1 MIGNTNVIL
10 KEDKKGEYMQ
20 NMNWNYPTNIWFGVD
35 RAKQIQEACNQ
46 LNVKNPLIVTDPGLL
61 KTPIIDQ
68 INSDLSKKTTVYS
81 EVQGNPTGSNV
92 TNGVK
97 VFLDGNHDGVI
108 AIGGGS
114 GMDAG
119 KGIAFLAHQ
128 SLPLWDFE
136 DIGDWWTKA
145 DSSVIKPI
153 IAIPTTAGTGSEVGR
168 AGVFLNEDNHKKKII
183 FHPKMLP
190 EIAILDPSLTL
201 NLPKGITAGTGMD
214 ALAHCIEA
222 FSSPFYHPMAEGTA
236 VEGLRLVKENIQEV
250 YHNGINIEARAHM
263 LVASMMGAAAFQK
276 GLGAIHSITHP
287 VNSLYHTHH
296 GTTNGTVMPF
306 VLNFNRSV
314 IEKKFDR
321 LAKFLNISNGFEG
334 VVNWIIELKKEME
347 IPETL
352 KEMGVKKGDEVK
364 LAPLAQEDPSTGGNP
379 LEMSED
385 KFQELIL
392 NCIEGNY

>member
-1 MIGNTNVIL
+1 
-10 KEDKKGEYMQ
+10 MQ
-20 NMNWNYPTNIWFGVD
+20 NMNWNYPTNVWFGVD
-35 RAKQIQEACNQ
+35 RSKEIQKACDT
-46 LNVKNPLIVTDPGLL
+46 LGIKNPLIVTDPGLL
-61 KTPIIDQ
+61 QTSIIDE
-68 INSDLSKKTTVYS
+68 INSSLSSNTQIYS
-81 EVQGNPTGSNV
+81 DVQGNPTGSNV

-97 VFLDGNHDGVI
+97 VFLEGNHDGVI

-128 SLPLWDFE
+128 SRPLWDFE
-136 DIGDWWTKA
+136 DIGDWWTRA

-168 AGVFLNEDNHKKKII
+168 AAVFLNEENHKKKII

-190 EIAILDPSLTL
+190 QIAILDPSLTL
-201 NLPKGITAGTGMD
+201 NLPKSITAGTGMD

-222 FSSPFYHPMAEGTA
+222 YSSPFYHPMAEGTA
-236 VEGLRLVKENIQEV
+236 LEGLRLVKENIQEV
-250 YHNGINIEARAHM
+250 YHNGNNVEARSHM

-287 VNSLYHTHH
+287 VNSLYKTHH

-306 VLNFNRSV
+306 VLNYNRST
-314 IEKKFDR
+314 IEEKFTR
-321 LAKFLNISNGFEG
+321 LANFLDIKNGFEG
-334 VVNWIIELKKEME
+334 IVDWIIELKKEME

-352 KEMGVKKGDEVK
+352 KDMGVNEGDEIK
-364 LAPLAQEDPSTGGNP
+364 LAPLAQEDPSTGANP
-379 LEMSED
+379 LEMTVER
-385 KFQELIL
+385 FQELIL
-392 NCIEGNY
+392 NCISGKC

>member
-1 MIGNTNVIL
+1 
-10 KEDKKGEYMQ
+10 
-20 NMNWNYPTNIWFGVD
+20 MNWNYPTTVWFGPD
-35 RAKQIQEACNQ
+35 RSKQAQQACDT
-46 LNVKNPLIVTDPGLL
+46 LGIKNPLIVTDPGLL
-61 KTPIIDQ
+61 QTPIIEE
-68 INSDLSKKTTVYS
+68 INSNLSSKTNVYS
-81 EVQGNPTGSNV
+81 DVQGNPTGSNV

-97 VFLDGNHDGVI
+97 VFLEGNHDGVI

-128 SLPLWDFE
+128 KRPLWDFE
-136 DIGDWWTKA
+136 DIGDWWTRA
-145 DSSVIKPI
+145 DSKVIKPI

-168 AGVFLNEDNHKKKII
+168 AGVFLNEDNQKKKII

-190 EIAILDPSLTL
+190 QIAILDPSLTI

-214 ALAHCIEA
+214 ALAHCLEA
-222 FSSPFYHPMAEGTA
+222 YSSPFYHPMAEGTA
-236 VEGLRLVKENIQEV
+236 LEGLRLVKENIQEV
-250 YHNGINIEARAHM
+250 FHNGKNIEARAHM

-306 VLNFNRSV
+306 VLNYNRSV
-314 IEKKFDR
+314 IEDKFVR
-321 LAKFLNISNGFEG
+321 LANFLDIKGGFDG
-334 VVNWIIELKKEME
+334 IVQWVIDLKKEME

-352 KEMGVKKGDEVK
+352 KDMGVQPGDEVK

-379 LEMSED
+379 LEMTEE
-385 KFQELIL
+385 KFQELIA
-392 NCIEGNY
+392 NCISGKY

>member
-1 MIGNTNVIL
+1 
-10 KEDKKGEYMQ
+10 MQ
-20 NMNWNYPTNIWFGVD
+20 NMNWNYPTTVWFGPD
-35 RAKQIQEACNQ
+35 RSQQIQQACDA
-46 LNVKNPLIVTDPGLL
+46 LGIKNPLIVTDPGLL
-61 KTPIIDQ
+61 QTPIIDE
-68 INSDLSKKTTVYS
+68 INSNLSSKTNVYS
-81 EVQGNPTGSNV
+81 DVQGNPTGSNV

-97 VFLDGNHDGVI
+97 VFLEGNHDGVI

-128 SLPLWDFE
+128 SRPLWDFE
-136 DIGDWWTKA
+136 DIGDWWTRA
-145 DSSVIKPI
+145 DSNVIKPI

-168 AGVFLNEDNHKKKII
+168 AGVFLNEENHKKKII

-190 EIAILDPSLTL
+190 QIAILDPSLTI

-214 ALAHCIEA
+214 ALAHCLEA
-222 FSSPFYHPMAEGTA
+222 YSSPFYHPMAEGTA
-236 VEGLRLVKENIQEV
+236 LEGLRLVKENIQEV
-250 YHNGINIEARAHM
+250 YHNGKNIEARAHM

-306 VLNFNRSV
+306 VLNYNRST
-314 IEKKFDR
+314 IEDKFVR
-321 LAKFLNISNGFEG
+321 LANFLDIKGGFDG
-334 VVNWIIELKKEME
+334 MVQWVIDLKKEME

-352 KEMGVKKGDEVK
+352 KDMGVQPGDEVK
-364 LAPLAQEDPSTGGNP
+364 LATLAQEDPSTGGNP
-379 LEMSED
+379 LEMTEE
-385 KFQELIL
+385 KFQELIA
-392 NCIEGNY
+392 NCISGKY

>member
-1 MIGNTNVIL
+1 
-10 KEDKKGEYMQ
+10 MQ
-20 NMNWNYPTNIWFGVD
+20 NMNWNYPTNIWFGAD

-61 KTPIIDQ
+61 KTSIIDQ

>member
-1 MIGNTNVIL
+1 
-10 KEDKKGEYMQ
+10 
-20 NMNWNYPTNIWFGVD
+20 MNWNYPTNIWFGVD

-201 NLPKGITAGTGMD
+201 NLPKSITAGTGMD

-352 KEMGVKKGDEVK
+352 KQMGVNKGDEVK

>member
-1 MIGNTNVIL
+1 
-10 KEDKKGEYMQ
+10 MQ
-20 NMNWNYPTNIWFGVD
+20 NMNWNYPTNVWFGPD
-35 RAKQIQEACNQ
+35 RSHQIQQACDG
-46 LNVKNPLIVTDPGLL
+46 LNIKNPLIVTDPGLL
-61 KTPIIDQ
+61 QTPIIDE
-68 INSDLSKKTTVYS
+68 INSHLSTKTNVYS
-81 EVQGNPTGSNV
+81 DVQGNPTGSNV

-97 VFLDGNHDGVI
+97 VFLEGNHDGVI

-128 SLPLWDFE
+128 TRPLWDFE
-136 DIGDWWTKA
+136 DIGDWWTRA
-145 DSSVIKPI
+145 DSDVIKPI

-190 EIAILDPSLTL
+190 QIAILDPSLTI

-214 ALAHCIEA
+214 ALAHCLEA
-222 FSSPFYHPMAEGTA
+222 YSSPFYHPMAEGTA
-236 VEGLRLVKENIQEV
+236 LEGLRLVKENIQEV
-250 YHNGINIEARAHM
+250 YHNGKNIEARAHM

-306 VLNFNRSV
+306 VLNYNRST
-314 IEKKFDR
+314 IDDKFLR
-321 LAKFLNISNGFEG
+321 LANFLDIKGGFDG
-334 VVNWIIELKKEME
+334 IVQWVIDLKKEME

-352 KEMGVKKGDEVK
+352 KDMGVQPGDEVK

-379 LEMSED
+379 LEMSEE
-385 KFQELIL
+385 KFQELIA
-392 NCIEGNY
+392 NCISGKY

>member
-1 MIGNTNVIL
+1 
-10 KEDKKGEYMQ
+10 MQ
-20 NMNWNYPTNIWFGVD
+20 NMNWNYPTTVWFGPN
-35 RAKQIQEACNQ
+35 RSQQIQQACDA
-46 LNVKNPLIVTDPGLL
+46 LGVKNPLIVTDPGLL
-61 KTPIIDQ
+61 QTPIIDE
-68 INSDLSKKTTVYS
+68 INSNLSSKTNVYS
-81 EVQGNPTGSNV
+81 DVQGNPTGSNV

-97 VFLDGNHDGVI
+97 VFLEGNHDGVI

-128 SLPLWDFE
+128 SRPLWDFE
-136 DIGDWWTKA
+136 DIGDWWTRA
-145 DSSVIKPI
+145 DSDVIKPI

-190 EIAILDPSLTL
+190 QIAILDPSLTI

-214 ALAHCIEA
+214 ALAHCLEA
-222 FSSPFYHPMAEGTA
+222 YSSPFYHPMAEGTA
-236 VEGLRLVKENIQEV
+236 LEGLRLVKENIQEV
-250 YHNGINIEARAHM
+250 YHNGKNIEARAHM
-263 LVASMMGAAAFQK
+263 LVASMMGSAAFQK

-306 VLNFNRSV
+306 VLNYNRST
-314 IEKKFDR
+314 IEDKFVR
-321 LAKFLNISNGFEG
+321 LANFLDIKGGFDG
-334 VVNWIIELKKEME
+334 IVQWVIDLKKEME

-352 KEMGVKKGDEVK
+352 KDMGVQPGDEVK

-379 LEMSED
+379 LEMTEE
-385 KFQELIL
+385 KFQELIT
-392 NCIEGNY
+392 NCISGKY

>member
-1 MIGNTNVIL
+1 
-10 KEDKKGEYMQ
+10 MQ
-20 NMNWNYPTNIWFGVD
+20 NMNWNYPTTVWFGAD
-35 RAKQIQEACNQ
+35 RSSEIQKACDA
-46 LNVKNPLIVTDPGLL
+46 LGIKNPLIVTDPGLL
-61 KTPIIDQ
+61 QTPIIDQ
-68 INSDLSKKTTVYS
+68 INNSLSAKTNVYS
-81 EVQGNPTGSNV
+81 DVQGNPTGSNV

-97 VFLDGNHDGVI
+97 VFLEGSHDGVI

-128 SLPLWDFE
+128 SRPLWDFE
-136 DIGDWWTKA
+136 DIGDWWTRA
-145 DSSVIKPI
+145 DASKIKPI
-153 IAIPTTAGTGSEVGR
+153 IAIPTTARTGSEVGR
-168 AGVFLNEDNHKKKII
+168 AGVFLNEENHKKKII

-190 EIAILDPSLTL
+190 QIAILDPSLTV

-214 ALAHCIEA
+214 ALAHCLEA
-222 FSSPFYHPMAEGTA
+222 YSSPFYHPMAEGTA
-236 VEGLRLVKENIQEV
+236 LEGLRLVKENIQEV
-250 YHNGINIEARAHM
+250 YHNGKNIEARAHM

-306 VLNFNRSV
+306 VLNYNRPA
-314 IEKKFDR
+314 IEEKFKR
-321 LAKFLNISNGFEG
+321 LANFLGISGGFEG
-334 VVNWIIELKKEME
+334 IVNWVIDLKKEME

-352 KEMGVKKGDEVK
+352 KDMGVKPGDEVK

-379 LEMSED
+379 VEMTNA
-385 KFQELIL
+385 KFEELIA
-392 NCIEGNY
+392 NCINGKY

>member
-1 MIGNTNVIL
+1 M
-10 KEDKKGEYMQ
+10 
-20 NMNWNYPTNIWFGVD
+20 
-35 RAKQIQEACNQ
+35 
-46 LNVKNPLIVTDPGLL
+46 TDPGLL
-61 KTPIIDQ
+61 QTPIIDE
-68 INSDLSKKTTVYS
+68 INSHLSSKTSVYS
-81 EVQGNPTGSNV
+81 DVQGNPTGSNV

-97 VFLDGNHDGVI
+97 VFLEGNHDGVI

-128 SLPLWDFE
+128 SRPLWDFE
-136 DIGDWWTKA
+136 DIGDWWTRA
-145 DSSVIKPI
+145 DSDVIKPI

-168 AGVFLNEDNHKKKII
+168 AGVFLNEENHKKKII

-190 EIAILDPSLTL
+190 QIAILDPSLTI

-214 ALAHCIEA
+214 ALAHCLEA
-222 FSSPFYHPMAEGTA
+222 YSSPFYHPMAEGTA
-236 VEGLRLVKENIQEV
+236 LEGLRLVKENIQEV
-250 YHNGINIEARAHM
+250 YHNGKNIEARAHM

-306 VLNFNRSV
+306 VLNYNRST
-314 IEKKFDR
+314 IEDKFVR
-321 LAKFLNISNGFEG
+321 LANFLDIKGGFDG
-334 VVNWIIELKKEME
+334 IVQWVIDLKKEME

-352 KEMGVKKGDEVK
+352 KEMGVQPGDEVK
-364 LAPLAQEDPSTGGNP
+364 LAPLALEDPSTGGNP
-379 LEMSED
+379 LEMTEQ
-385 KFQELIL
+385 KFQDLIS
-392 NCIEGNY
+392 NCILGKY

>member
-1 MIGNTNVIL
+1 
-10 KEDKKGEYMQ
+10 MQ
-20 NMNWNYPTNIWFGVD
+20 NMNWNYPTNVWFGVD
-35 RAKQIQEACNQ
+35 RSKEIQKACNT
-46 LNVKNPLIVTDPGLL
+46 LGIKNPLIVTDPGLL
-61 KTPIIDQ
+61 QTSIIDE
-68 INSDLSKKTTVYS
+68 INSGLSSNTQIYS
-81 EVQGNPTGSNV
+81 DVQGNPTGSNV

-97 VFLDGNHDGVI
+97 VFLEGNHDGVI

-128 SLPLWDFE
+128 SRPLWDFE
-136 DIGDWWTKA
+136 DIGDWWTRA

-168 AGVFLNEDNHKKKII
+168 AAVFLNEENHKKKII

-190 EIAILDPSLTL
+190 QIAILDPSLTL
-201 NLPKGITAGTGMD
+201 NLPKSITAGTGMD

-222 FSSPFYHPMAEGTA
+222 YSSPFYHPMAEGTA
-236 VEGLRLVKENIQEV
+236 LEGLRLVKENIQEV
-250 YHNGINIEARAHM
+250 YHNGNNVEARSHM

-287 VNSLYHTHH
+287 VNSLYKTHH

-306 VLNFNRSV
+306 VLNYNRIT
-314 IEKKFDR
+314 IEEKFSR
-321 LAKFLNISNGFEG
+321 LANFLDIKNGFEG
-334 VVNWIIELKKEME
+334 IVDWIIELKKDME

-352 KEMGVKKGDEVK
+352 KDMGVNEGDEIK
-364 LAPLAQEDPSTGGNP
+364 LAPLAQEDPSTGANP
-379 LEMSED
+379 LEMTVER
-385 KFQELIL
+385 FQELIL
-392 NCIEGNY
+392 NCIAGKY

>member
-1 MIGNTNVIL
+1 
-10 KEDKKGEYMQ
+10 MQ
-20 NMNWNYPTNIWFGVD
+20 NMNWNYPTNVWFGVD
-35 RAKQIQEACNQ
+35 RSKEIQKACDT
-46 LNVKNPLIVTDPGLL
+46 LGIKNPLIVTDPGLL
-61 KTPIIDQ
+61 QTSIIDE
-68 INSDLSKKTTVYS
+68 INSGLSSNTQIYS
-81 EVQGNPTGSNV
+81 DVQGNPTGSNV

-97 VFLDGNHDGVI
+97 VFLEGNHDGVI

-128 SLPLWDFE
+128 SKPLWDFE
-136 DIGDWWTKA
+136 DIGDWWTRA

-168 AGVFLNEDNHKKKII
+168 AAVFLNEENYKKKII

-190 EIAILDPSLTL
+190 QIAILDPSLTL
-201 NLPKGITAGTGMD
+201 NLPKSITAGTGMD

-222 FSSPFYHPMAEGTA
+222 YSSPFYHPMAEGTA
-236 VEGLRLVKENIQEV
+236 LEGLRLVKENIQEV
-250 YHNGINIEARAHM
+250 YHNGNNVEARSHM

-287 VNSLYHTHH
+287 VNSLYKTHH

-306 VLNFNRSV
+306 VLNYNRST
-314 IEKKFDR
+314 IEEKFTR
-321 LAKFLNISNGFEG
+321 LANFLDIKNGFEG
-334 VVNWIIELKKEME
+334 IVDWIIELKKEME

-352 KEMGVKKGDEVK
+352 KDMGVNEGDEIK
-364 LAPLAQEDPSTGGNP
+364 LAPLAQEDPSTGANP
-379 LEMSED
+379 LEMTVER
-385 KFQELIL
+385 FQELIL
-392 NCIEGNY
+392 NCISGKY

>member
-1 MIGNTNVIL
+1 
-10 KEDKKGEYMQ
+10 MQ
-20 NMNWNYPTNIWFGVD
+20 NMNWNYPTTVWFGLD
-35 RAKQIQEACNQ
+35 RSKQVQQACDT
-46 LNVKNPLIVTDPGLL
+46 LGIKNPLIVTDPGLL
-61 KTPIIDQ
+61 QTPIIEE
-68 INSDLSKKTTVYS
+68 INSNLSSKTNVYS
-81 EVQGNPTGSNV
+81 DVQGNPTGSNV

-97 VFLDGNHDGVI
+97 VFLEGNHDGVI

-128 SLPLWDFE
+128 KRPLWDFE
-136 DIGDWWTKA
+136 DIGDWWTRA
-145 DSSVIKPI
+145 DSKVIKPI

-168 AGVFLNEDNHKKKII
+168 AGVFLNEDNQKKKII

-190 EIAILDPSLTL
+190 QIAILDPSLTI

-214 ALAHCIEA
+214 ALAHCLEA
-222 FSSPFYHPMAEGTA
+222 YSSPFYHPMAEGTA
-236 VEGLRLVKENIQEV
+236 LEGLRLVKENIQEV
-250 YHNGINIEARAHM
+250 FHNGKNIEARAHM

-306 VLNFNRSV
+306 VLNYNRSV
-314 IEKKFDR
+314 IEDKFVR
-321 LAKFLNISNGFEG
+321 LANFLDIKGGFEG
-334 VVNWIIELKKEME
+334 IVQWVIDLKKEME

-352 KEMGVKKGDEVK
+352 KDMGVQPGDEVK

-379 LEMSED
+379 LKMNED
-385 KFQELIL
+385 KFKELIL
-392 NCIEGNY
+392 NCIQGNY

>member
-1 MIGNTNVIL
+1 
-10 KEDKKGEYMQ
+10 MQ

-68 INSDLSKKTTVYS
+68 INSDLSNKTNVYS
-81 EVQGNPTGSNV
+81 DVQGNPTGSNV

-201 NLPKGITAGTGMD
+201 NLPKVITAGTGMD

-250 YHNGINIEARAHM
+250 YHNGSNIEARAHM

-352 KEMGVKKGDEVK
+352 KEMGVNKGDEVK

-379 LEMSED
+379 LEMNEN

-392 NCIEGNY
+392 NCIEGKY

>member
-1 MIGNTNVIL
+1 
-10 KEDKKGEYMQ
+10 MQ
-20 NMNWNYPTNIWFGVD
+20 NMNWNYPTNIWFGPD
-35 RAKQIQEACNQ
+35 RSQQIQQACDA
-46 LNVKNPLIVTDPGLL
+46 LGIKNPLIVTDPGLL
-61 KTPIIDQ
+61 QTAIIDE
-68 INSDLSKKTTVYS
+68 INSNLSSKTNIYS
-81 EVQGNPTGSNV
+81 DVQGNPTGSNV

-97 VFLDGNHDGVI
+97 VFLEGNHDGVI

-128 SLPLWDFE
+128 SRPLWDFE
-136 DIGDWWTKA
+136 DIGDWWTRA
-145 DSSVIKPI
+145 DSDVIKPI

-190 EIAILDPSLTL
+190 QIAILDPSLTI

-214 ALAHCIEA
+214 ALAHCLEA
-222 FSSPFYHPMAEGTA
+222 YSSPFYHPMAEGTA
-236 VEGLRLVKENIQEV
+236 LEGLRLVKENIQEV
-250 YHNGINIEARAHM
+250 YHNGKNIEARAHM

-306 VLNFNRSV
+306 VLNYNRST
-314 IEKKFDR
+314 IEDKFVR
-321 LAKFLNISNGFEG
+321 LANFLDIKGGFDG
-334 VVNWIIELKKEME
+334 IVQWVIDLKKEME

-352 KEMGVKKGDEVK
+352 KDMGVQPGDEVK

-379 LEMSED
+379 LEMTEE
-385 KFQELIL
+385 KFQELIS
-392 NCIEGNY
+392 NCILGKY

>member
-1 MIGNTNVIL
+1 
-10 KEDKKGEYMQ
+10 MQ
-20 NMNWNYPTNIWFGVD
+20 NMNWNYPTNVWFGVD
-35 RAKQIQEACNQ
+35 RSKEIQEACDT
-46 LNVKNPLIVTDPGLL
+46 LGIKNPLIVTDPGLL
-61 KTPIIDQ
+61 QTSIIDE
-68 INSDLSKKTTVYS
+68 INSGLSSNTQIYS
-81 EVQGNPTGSNV
+81 DVQGNPTGSNV

-97 VFLDGNHDGVI
+97 VFLEGNHDGVI

-128 SLPLWDFE
+128 SRPLWDFE
-136 DIGDWWTKA
+136 DIGDWWTRA

-168 AGVFLNEDNHKKKII
+168 AAVFLNEENHKKKII

-190 EIAILDPSLTL
+190 QIAILDPSLTL

-222 FSSPFYHPMAEGTA
+222 YSSPFYHPMAEGTA
-236 VEGLRLVKENIQEV
+236 LEGLRLVKENIQEV
-250 YHNGINIEARAHM
+250 YHNGNNVEARSHM

-276 GLGAIHSITHP
+276 GLGAIHSVTHP
-287 VNSLYHTHH
+287 VNSLYKTHH

-306 VLNFNRSV
+306 VLNYNRST
-314 IEKKFDR
+314 IEEKFTR
-321 LAKFLNISNGFEG
+321 LANFLDIKNGFEG
-334 VVNWIIELKKEME
+334 IVDWIIELKKEME

-352 KEMGVKKGDEVK
+352 KDMGVNEGDEIK
-364 LAPLAQEDPSTGGNP
+364 LAPLAQEDPSTGANP
-379 LEMSED
+379 LEMTVER
-385 KFQELIL
+385 FQELIL
-392 NCIEGNY
+392 NCISGKY

>member
-1 MIGNTNVIL
+1 
-10 KEDKKGEYMQ
+10 MQ
-20 NMNWNYPTNIWFGVD
+20 NMNWNYPTNVWFGPD
-35 RAKQIQEACNQ
+35 RSQQIQQACDA
-46 LNVKNPLIVTDPGLL
+46 LGIKNPLIVTDPGLL
-61 KTPIIDQ
+61 QTTIIDE
-68 INSDLSKKTTVYS
+68 INSNLSSKTNIYS
-81 EVQGNPTGSNV
+81 DVQGNPTGSNV

-97 VFLDGNHDGVI
+97 VFLEGNHDGVI

-128 SLPLWDFE
+128 SRPLRDFE
-136 DIGDWWTKA
+136 DIGDWWTRA
-145 DSSVIKPI
+145 DSDVIKPI

-190 EIAILDPSLTL
+190 QIAILDPSLTI

-214 ALAHCIEA
+214 ALAHCLEA
-222 FSSPFYHPMAEGTA
+222 YSSPFYHPMAEGTA
-236 VEGLRLVKENIQEV
+236 LEGLRLVKENIQEV
-250 YHNGINIEARAHM
+250 YHNGKNIEARAHM

-306 VLNFNRSV
+306 VLNYNRSM
-314 IEKKFDR
+314 IEDKFVR
-321 LAKFLNISNGFEG
+321 LANFLDIKGGFDG
-334 VVNWIIELKKEME
+334 IVQWVIDLKKEME

-352 KEMGVKKGDEVK
+352 KDMGVQPGDEVK

-379 LEMSED
+379 LEMTEE
-385 KFQELIL
+385 KFQELIA
-392 NCIEGNY
+392 NCISGKY

>member
-1 MIGNTNVIL
+1 
-10 KEDKKGEYMQ
+10 MQ
-20 NMNWNYPTNIWFGVD
+20 NMNWNYPTTVWFGPN
-35 RAKQIQEACNQ
+35 RSQQIQQACDA
-46 LNVKNPLIVTDPGLL
+46 LGVKNPLIVTDPGLL
-61 KTPIIDQ
+61 QTPIIDE
-68 INSDLSKKTTVYS
+68 INSNLSSKTSVYS
-81 EVQGNPTGSNV
+81 DVQGNPTGSNV

-97 VFLDGNHDGVI
+97 VFLEGNHDGVI

-119 KGIAFLAHQ
+119 KGISFLAHQ
-128 SLPLWDFE
+128 SRPLWDFE
-136 DIGDWWTKA
+136 DIGDWWTRA
-145 DSSVIKPI
+145 DSDVIKPI

-190 EIAILDPSLTL
+190 QIAILDPSLTI

-214 ALAHCIEA
+214 ALAHCLEA
-222 FSSPFYHPMAEGTA
+222 YSSPFYHPMAEGTA
-236 VEGLRLVKENIQEV
+236 LEGLRLVKENIQEV
-250 YHNGINIEARAHM
+250 YHNGKNIEARAHM

-306 VLNFNRSV
+306 VLNYNRST
-314 IEKKFDR
+314 IEDKFVR
-321 LAKFLNISNGFEG
+321 LANFLDIKGGFDG
-334 VVNWIIELKKEME
+334 IVQWVIDLKKEME

-352 KEMGVKKGDEVK
+352 KDMGVQPGDEVK

-379 LEMSED
+379 LEMTEE
-385 KFQELIL
+385 KFQELIA
-392 NCIEGNY
+392 NCISGKY

>member
-1 MIGNTNVIL
+1 
-10 KEDKKGEYMQ
+10 
-20 NMNWNYPTNIWFGVD
+20 MNWNYPTTVWFGPD
-35 RAKQIQEACNQ
+35 RSKQVQQACDT
-46 LNVKNPLIVTDPGLL
+46 LGIKNPLIVTDPGLL
-61 KTPIIDQ
+61 QTPIIEE
-68 INSDLSKKTTVYS
+68 INSNLLSKTNVYS
-81 EVQGNPTGSNV
+81 DVQGNPTGSNV

-97 VFLDGNHDGVI
+97 VFLEGNHDGVI

-128 SLPLWDFE
+128 KRPLWDFE
-136 DIGDWWTKA
+136 DIGDWWTRA
-145 DSSVIKPI
+145 DSKVIKPI

-168 AGVFLNEDNHKKKII
+168 AGVFLNEDNQKKKII

-190 EIAILDPSLTL
+190 QIAILDPSLTI

-214 ALAHCIEA
+214 ALAHCLEA
-222 FSSPFYHPMAEGTA
+222 YSSPFYHPMAEGTA
-236 VEGLRLVKENIQEV
+236 LEGLRLVKENIQEV
-250 YHNGINIEARAHM
+250 FHNGKNIEARAHM

-306 VLNFNRSV
+306 VLNYNRSV
-314 IEKKFDR
+314 IEDKFVR
-321 LAKFLNISNGFEG
+321 LANFLDIKGGFDG
-334 VVNWIIELKKEME
+334 IVQWVIDLKKEME

-352 KEMGVKKGDEVK
+352 KDMGVQLGDEVK

-379 LEMSED
+379 LEMTEQ
-385 KFQELIL
+385 KFQELIA
-392 NCIEGNY
+392 NCISGKY

>member
-1 MIGNTNVIL
+1 
-10 KEDKKGEYMQ
+10 
-20 NMNWNYPTNIWFGVD
+20 MNWNYPTTVWFGPD
-35 RAKQIQEACNQ
+35 RSKQAQQACDT
-46 LNVKNPLIVTDPGLL
+46 LGIKNPLIVTDPGLL
-61 KTPIIDQ
+61 QTPIIEE
-68 INSDLSKKTTVYS
+68 INSNLSSKTNVYS
-81 EVQGNPTGSNV
+81 DVQGNPTGSNV

-97 VFLDGNHDGVI
+97 VFLEGNHDGVI

-128 SLPLWDFE
+128 KRPLWDFE
-136 DIGDWWTKA
+136 DIGDWWTRA
-145 DSSVIKPI
+145 DSKVIKPI

-168 AGVFLNEDNHKKKII
+168 AGVFLNEDNQKKKII

-190 EIAILDPSLTL
+190 QIAILDPSLTI

-214 ALAHCIEA
+214 ALAHCLEA
-222 FSSPFYHPMAEGTA
+222 YSSPFYHPMAEGTA
-236 VEGLRLVKENIQEV
+236 LEGLRLVKENIQEV
-250 YHNGINIEARAHM
+250 FHNGKNIEARAHM

-306 VLNFNRSV
+306 VLNYNRTV
-314 IEKKFDR
+314 IEDKFVR
-321 LAKFLNISNGFEG
+321 LANFLDIKGGFDG
-334 VVNWIIELKKEME
+334 IVQWVIDLKKEME

-352 KEMGVKKGDEVK
+352 KDMGVQPGDEVK

-379 LEMSED
+379 LEMTEQ
-385 KFQELIL
+385 KFQELIA
-392 NCIEGNY
+392 NCISGKY